1 MLIFPLGE
9 AVEQGR
15 GLYRKGVGEKRVVRS
30 DGCADLDGYGGGG
43 GGGCLLRKRI
53 GLLFHLLF
61 LFVIENLYLDATF
74 VFSLSFP
81 GVCSALLE

>member
-1 MLIFPLGE
+1 MGWFLVGE
-9 AVEQGR
+9 GVEHGR
-15 GLYRKGVGEKRVVRS
+15 GLYRKDVGEKRVVRS

-43 GGGCLLRKRI
+43 GCLLRKRI
-53 GLLFHLLF
+53 GLLFYLLF
-61 LFVIENLYLDATF
+61 LFVIESLYLDATF

>member
-1 MLIFPLGE
+1 MRRFGWLW
-9 AVEQGR
+9 
-15 GLYRKGVGEKRVVRS
+15 
-30 DGCADLDGYGGGG
+30 GGG

-53 GLLFHLLF
+53 GLLFYLLF

-81 GVCSALLE
+81 GVCSALLNDSGGFPRSKIGVVALGVGVSKAFG